1 MRFYEQFY
9 GFHALR
15 TVVKCTIR
23 HLFRYGG
30 LKRNNNKKSEIPD
43 VRNHAPLKSQSL
55 DRQSRIKNQQSKSR
69 IIRNKK
75 INRCCV
81 RLSAQ
86 SNFLRL
92 RWFAVGFCF
101 AHNEMIAVKS
111 ERASIETSQNEDH
124 QREKLIEFLIKS
136 FLFISRHRV
145 SFLFN
150 QKVNG
155 IFQHSYKR

>member
-1 MRFYEQFY
+1 MS
-9 GFHALR
+9 GCWH
-15 TVVKCTIR
+15 K
-23 HLFRYGG
+23 
-30 LKRNNNKKSEIPD
+30 
-43 VRNHAPLKSQSL
+43 
-55 DRQSRIKNQQSKSR
+55 
-69 IIRNKK
+69 
-75 INRCCV
+75 
-81 RLSAQ
+81 

-92 RWFAVGFCF
+92 RRFAVEFCF

-124 QREKLIEFLIKS
+124 QREKLIEFFIKS